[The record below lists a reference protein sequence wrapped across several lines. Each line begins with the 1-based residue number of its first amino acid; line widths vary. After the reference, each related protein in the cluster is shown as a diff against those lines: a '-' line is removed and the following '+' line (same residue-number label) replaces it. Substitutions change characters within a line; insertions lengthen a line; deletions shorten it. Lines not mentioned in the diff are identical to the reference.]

1 MKTNVL
7 IAAGLLLSGVI
18 FAQDVNTK
26 NEATSK
32 VQIKSGPA
40 DNQASASSSA
50 TSTVSAS
57 GATSAVNKAATKADR
72 TKKEVRE
79 QVNAQKEAVAGEV
92 KSDVQMAKQTVQ
104 DNSQVSAQAGATT
117 STSAAVNTNTV
128 NTDGIV
134 QVQAAVSPAATVITA
149 KKVKKTGMNTAHKTA
164 TGILETGNAIKPV
177 IKPVP
182 VNTHLQ
188 SNLKTGARIG
198 IQ

>member
-7 IAAGLLLSGVI
+7 IASALLLSGVT

-40 DNQASASSSA
+40 DNQASASNSV

-57 GATSAVNKAATKADR
+57 SATSAVNKAATKADR

-92 KSDVQMAKQTVQ
+92 KSDVQMAKQAVQ

-117 STSAAVNTNTV
+117 STSATV
-128 NTDGIV
+128 NNDKVSTDGTV
-134 QVQAAVSPAATVITA
+134 QLQATVSPAAATTA

-177 IKPVP
+177 INPVP
-182 VNTHLQ
+182 INTHLQ
-188 SNLKTGARIG
+188 STLKTGARIG